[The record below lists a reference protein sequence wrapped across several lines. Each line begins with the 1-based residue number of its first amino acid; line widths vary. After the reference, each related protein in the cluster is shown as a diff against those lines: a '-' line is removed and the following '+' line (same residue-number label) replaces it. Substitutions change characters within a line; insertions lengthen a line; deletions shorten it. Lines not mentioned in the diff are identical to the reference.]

1 MCNNPCPLA
10 HTPHSQLS
18 PGLASQL
25 EPASLPGALTSAAT
39 LAQTRWPWWS
49 AQVRGGR
56 AQHPLPWGG
65 DICAMIGKKLVR
77 HHTPSWVHHGGT
89 VMISSALW
97 CAHGYLCDSRQVNR
111 RIISP
116 GAFKKCLLSIS
127 PVRGTRSDLI
137 WKMNKIVKIPLVLCE
152 CILSVLR
159 SSLNSHFFLHALN
172 FSTFLKSFAYIT
184 VFYPFYQKGL
194 YSVSLYF

>member
-1 MCNNPCPLA
+1 MRNNPCPLA
-10 HTPHSQLS
+10 HAPHSQLS

-39 LAQTRWPWWS
+39 LARTRWPWWS
-49 AQVRGGR
+49 AQVRR
-56 AQHPLPWGG
+56 RQSPAPLPRGG
-65 DICAMIGKKLVR
+65 DICAMIGKKLAR

-97 CAHGYLCDSRQVNR
+97 CAHGYLWYVWEQGHLEERLPWCLPKHRAFLKLVTTDKKNEQDSQ
-111 RIISP
+111 
-116 GAFKKCLLSIS
+116 
-127 PVRGTRSDLI
+127 
-137 WKMNKIVKIPLVLCE
+137 IPLVLCE